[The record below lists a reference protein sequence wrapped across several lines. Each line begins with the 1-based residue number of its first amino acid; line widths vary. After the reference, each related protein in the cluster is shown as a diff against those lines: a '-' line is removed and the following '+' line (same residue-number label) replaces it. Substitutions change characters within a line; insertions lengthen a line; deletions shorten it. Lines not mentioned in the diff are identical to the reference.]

1 MKLKEH
7 LEKFDELMEE
17 SLGESPK
24 PFVVDDD
31 SMGSE
36 VPDLFASVE
45 NLEGVIQDK
54 DTIIESLKNR
64 IIKLM

>member
-1 MKLKEH
+1 MNGMDDMKLKEH
-7 LEKFDELMEE
+7 IEKFDEAMEE

-31 SMGSE
+31 AMGSE

-45 NLEGVIQDK
+45 NLEGVTHTK
-54 DTIIESLKNR
+54 SPPRPLVV
-64 IIKLM
+64 

>member
-7 LEKFDELMEE
+7 IEKFDKSMEE

-24 PFVVDDD
+24 PFAVDDVV
-31 SMGSE
+31 SE

-45 NLEGVIQDK
+45 KLECVIQDK
-54 DTIIESLKNR
+54 DTIIESLNNE
-64 IIKLM
+64 